1 MSIASPFE
9 CCEVLEPPTALF
21 KASLLYPEDIKIGLP
36 KCSLI
41 GWNIFSANS

>member
-9 CCEVLEPPTALF
+9 CCEVAEPFIALF
-21 KASLLYPEDIKIGLP
+21 KASLLYPEEIKIGVL

-41 GWNIFSANS
+41 G